1 MATIALRPN
10 ALKRVQA
17 LSGIDNDDLFARA
30 VGVSPSTLHRAKA
43 GQGDSIRLI
52 AGIARTFGYSIGE
65 IAVAIEEPNAVI
77 ADAA

>member
-1 MATIALRPN
+1 MATISLRPN

-17 LSGIDNDDLFARA
+17 LSGIDDDHLFARA

-43 GQGDSIRLI
+43 GQGDSVRLI

-65 IAVAIEEPNAVI
+65 IAVAVDEPNSAV

>member
-30 VGVSPSTLHRAKA
+30 VGVSPSTLHRAKS

-65 IAVAIEEPNAVI
+65 IAVAIEEPNAAI